1 MRNLHSTNL
10 IFCNIYIVINPHL
23 FTSWMQQTF
32 AIKEKIRIAETEQR
46 ENVASK
52 ANKPRLHVTGFYGI
66 N

>member
-1 MRNLHSTNL
+1 
-10 IFCNIYIVINPHL
+10 
-23 FTSWMQQTF
+23 MQQTF